1 MTMYRAPVR
10 DLRFVLDEILGATDL
25 CRLYKDVDY
34 SSDLAASVLEE
45 AAKFAESVLDPINR
59 SGDGEGARWTA
70 EGVTTPTGFRQA
82 YARYVEG
89 GWPQLAV
96 PVAEGGQGMPLA
108 LCTAVDEIWF
118 AANLAFSLG
127 PSLTRGAIEA
137 IEYCGT
143 AEQKATL
150 LPKLVSGEW
159 MGTMNL
165 TESQAGSDLAQIR
178 TRAVAEG
185 DHYRI
190 FGQKIFISFGDHDL
204 SENILHLVLARVDGA
219 PPGVR
224 GISMF
229 FVPKFLPNADGS
241 SGEPND
247 LRCLSIEHKLG
258 IHGSPTC
265 VMSFGERAGAFGWLA
280 GTVNSGLEYM
290 FVMMNAARISVG
302 VQGIALSER
311 AFQQALGWA
320 HSRIQGKP
328 PAVANA
334 ATDPGPLP
342 IIHHPDVKRMLLLM
356 KSRTEAMRALA
367 LYAAFELDK
376 ARAEPDEARRTA
388 ALARGELLIPIV
400 KGWSTESGIDIAS
413 TGVQVHGGM
422 GFIEETGAAQTLRDV
437 RITSIYEG
445 TTAIQANDL
454 VGRKLARDRGAA
466 LTSLLQDLLLQLN
479 GLRAVE
485 TTPRMV
491 KNAAME
497 ALTLLRDTAESLL
510 HAHQENPARS
520 LAVAVPFLELCGT
533 VFGGALLAKS
543 AALAAAKLSSASGA
557 DAQFYAAKLQTARF
571 YAEQILTDAL
581 SLARVVKSGAGSV
594 VDADAALI

>member
-1 MTMYRAPVR
+1 MTYHAPVR
-10 DLRFVLDEILGATDL
+10 ELRFVLDEIVGATEL
-25 CRLYKDVDY
+25 TRLFVDY
-34 SSDLAASVLEE
+34 SCDLAGSVLEE

-59 SGDGEGARWTA
+59 SGDAEGAHWTA
-70 EGVTTPTGFRQA
+70 QGVTTPAGFPQA
-82 YARYVEG
+82 YAGYVAG

-96 PVAEGGQGMPLA
+96 PIAEGGQGMPLA
-108 LCTAVDEIWF
+108 LCTAVEEIWF
-118 AANLAFSLG
+118 GANLAFSLG

-137 IEYCGT
+137 IQYCGT
-143 AEQKATL
+143 AEQKALL

-159 MGTMNL
+159 TGTMNL

-204 SENILHLVLARVDGA
+204 TENILHLVLARVDGA

-265 VMSFGERAGAFGWLA
+265 VMSYGEKAGAFGWLA
-280 GTVNSGLEYM
+280 GEVNSGLEYM

-302 VQGIALSER
+302 VQAIALSER

-320 HSRIQGKP
+320 HSRVQGRP
-328 PAVANA
+328 PGAAGAASGVAA
-334 ATDPGPLP
+334 LP

-356 KSRTEAMRALA
+356 KARTEAMRALA

-376 ARAEPDEARRTA
+376 ARVEPDAARRAA

-400 KGWSTESGIDIAS
+400 KGWSTESGTDIAS

-454 VGRKLARDRGAA
+454 IGRKLGRDRGAA
-466 LTSLLQDLLLQLN
+466 LTALVQDLLLQLN

-510 HAHQENPARS
+510 HAHQENPARA
-520 LAVAVPFLELCGT
+520 LAVAVPFLNLCGT

-543 AALAAAKLSSASGA
+543 AAIAAAKLASATGA
-557 DAQFYAAKLQTARF
+557 DAQFYKSKLQTARF
-571 YAEQILTDAL
+571 YAEQILTDAFA
-581 SLARVVKSGAGSV
+581 LARVVKSGAGSV
-594 VDADAALI
+594 VDADTAVI